1 MKNLGQYLEVKSKSV
16 KILQSNREKD
26 PSDWTGK
33 KWQAKEIQLGN
44 VQGKKKPFKTLKL
57 ETC

>member
-1 MKNLGQYLEVKSKSV
+1 MGRYLEVKSKSV

-44 VQGKKKPFKTLKL
+44 VQGKKKTL
-57 ETC
+57 